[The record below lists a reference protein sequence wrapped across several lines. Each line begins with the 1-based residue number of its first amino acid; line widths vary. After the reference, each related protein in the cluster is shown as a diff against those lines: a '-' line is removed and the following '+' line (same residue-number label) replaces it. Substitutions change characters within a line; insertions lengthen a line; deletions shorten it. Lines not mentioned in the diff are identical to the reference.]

1 MGVQSKLMR
10 TIDDGVAYHK
20 DLVKNQRTAFDDE
33 LEERQRIFEDE
44 IIKRIK
50 VIQSFVKN
58 LDSKFSRFKQK
69 SQGKKLDEQPERL
82 RDTGGLS

>member
-33 LEERQRIFEDE
+33 LEERQRVFEDE

-50 VIQSFVKN
+50 VI
-58 LDSKFSRFKQK
+58 
-69 SQGKKLDEQPERL
+69 
-82 RDTGGLS
+82 